1 MPQRKPP
8 PARVKTERVES
19 EAARLA
25 RLKIEAAVVRDLS
38 RECLKTFPGFNL
50 RGAGT
55 VTATATTLPVEFDAS
70 SNASLPALVARAA
83 ETLASATTAAEVL
96 EARNQATLAYETAK
110 AAARFAKAQSHYK
123 GAYDELM
130 AKVHRTQAD
139 ALEIEAL
146 AKRRLADE
154 YDAAQER
161 GEMAGPRDGD
171 HRRSDRE
178 RPPAAADIGLTR
190 KEIHHA
196 RQIRDAEAREPGIV
210 RRTLDDR
217 LAAGQE
223 PTRAAVKAS
232 VKAKAREV
240 REREKAPEAATERT
254 EPRKE
259 RTPAAMRS
267 DLKALRASDPEVHR
281 ELVLDAVK
289 AADNRTRKNIL
300 CELLSRKSAEDIAVA
315 LEKVLRSRI
324 WPRRFLR
331 QLGYHL
337 ISRGCIGL
345 DIHQQ
350 LIGEDGAFQR
360 LSALFAEIER
370 ADGSAGGEEEP
381 AAEPTT

>member
-223 PTRAAVKAS
+223 PTRAAVKG
-232 VKAKAREV
+232 ARGGD
-240 REREKAPEAATERT
+240 RADRAAEG
-254 EPRKE
+254 
-259 RTPAAMRS
+259 ADAGGN
-267 DLKALRASDPEVHR
+267 ALRP
-281 ELVLDAVK
+281 K
-289 AADNRTRKNIL
+289 GAAG
-300 CELLSRKSAEDIAVA
+300 
-315 LEKVLRSRI
+315 LRSRGSS
-324 WPRRFLR
+324 RACAGCR
-331 QLGYHL
+331 QGGRQSHSQKH
-337 ISRGCIGL
+337 IVR
-345 DIHQQ
+345 
-350 LIGEDGAFQR
+350 A
-360 LSALFAEIER
+360 AL
-370 ADGSAGGEEEP
+370 
-381 AAEPTT
+381 